1 MQTLT
6 IPSGN
11 AVAVKPK
18 AIPKHR
24 ADSLAR
30 STLHAV
36 ERFFALPGVLRRL
49 STTKLDYPYE
59 RKMTRYVS

>member
-6 IPSGN
+6 ITSEN

-36 ERFFALPGVLRRL
+36 ERFFVLPGVQEDFEKWL
-49 STTKLDYPYE
+49 KDYE
-59 RKMTRYVS
+59 RRKANAST

>member
-6 IPSGN
+6 ITPGSAA
-11 AVAVKPK
+11 AVTPK

-36 ERFFALPGVLRRL
+36 ERFFTLPGVQEDFEKWL
-49 STTKLDYPYE
+49 KDYE
-59 RKMTRYVS
+59 RRKTV

>member
-6 IPSGN
+6 ITSGN

-18 AIPKHR
+18 AISKHR

-49 STTKLDYPYE
+49 STTKLDYSYE

>member
-6 IPSGN
+6 ITSGN

-36 ERFFALPGVLRRL
+36 ERFFALPGVQEDFENWL
-49 STTKLDYPYE
+49 KDYE
-59 RKMTRYVS
+59 SGKKI

>member
-6 IPSGN
+6 ITSGN

-36 ERFFALPGVLRRL
+36 ERFFALPGVQEDFEKWL
-49 STTKLDYPYE
+49 KVYE
-59 RKMTRYVS
+59 RRKANVGT

>member
-6 IPSGN
+6 ITSGN

-18 AIPKHR
+18 AIPKHQ

-30 STLHAV
+30 SHFT
-36 ERFFALPGVLRRL
+36 P
-49 STTKLDYPYE
+49 SN
-59 RKMTRYVS
+59 VSSPCRAS

>member
-6 IPSGN
+6 ITSGS

-24 ADSLAR
+24 TDSLAR

-36 ERFFALPGVLRRL
+36 ERFFVLPGVQEDFEKWL
-49 STTKLDYPYE
+49 KDYE
-59 RKMTRYVS
+59 RRKANAST

>member
-6 IPSGN
+6 ITSGN

-36 ERFFALPGVLRRL
+36 ERFFALSGVLRRL
-49 STTKLDYPYE
+49 STTRMKGE
-59 RKMTRYVS
+59 